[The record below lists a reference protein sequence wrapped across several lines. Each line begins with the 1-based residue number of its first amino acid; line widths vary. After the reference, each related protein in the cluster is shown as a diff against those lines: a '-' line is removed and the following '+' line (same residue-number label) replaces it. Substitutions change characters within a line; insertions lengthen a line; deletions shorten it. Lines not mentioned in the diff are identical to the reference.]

1 MQESTAAPDAIV
13 TRRLTGYRVS
23 ADHLDYLME
32 VDRDIRI
39 AQWLSGEI
47 QSPEQS
53 RARLGRWV
61 RMWEETG
68 KGFWIFQDSDRCI
81 VGHGGLFNSPREA
94 GEVEVGYVI
103 KPAYWGR

>member
-1 MQESTAAPDAIV
+1 MKESRAAPNAIV
-13 TRRLTGYRVS
+13 TPRLTGYRVS
-23 ADHLDYLME
+23 TDHLDYLLE

-53 RARLGRWV
+53 RARLGRWG

-68 KGFWIFQDSDRCI
+68 KGVWIFQDSDGCI
-81 VGHGGLFNSPREA
+81 IGHGGLFNSPREA

-103 KPAYWGR
+103 K